1 MGFAVRTFGW
11 SMILMA
17 LFAMGWE
24 VWILL
29 NDETFR
35 LSSWGELWYTVHPA
49 SLNMYQAVVERYIS
63 PVLWDEVLAPLLLY
77 KAVFVFSIP
86 GLFMAALP
94 GIIEI
99 LNKIV
104 SSDVSP

>member
-29 NDETFR
+29 TDGTFK
-35 LSSWGELWYTVHPA
+35 LSSWGELWYAAHPA
-49 SLNMYQAVVERYIS
+49 SLNLYQAVVERYVS
-63 PVLWDEVLAPLLLY
+63 SALWDQILAPLLLY
-77 KAVFVFSIP
+77 KAVFVFAIP
-86 GLFMAALP
+86 GLFVAALP
-94 GIIEI
+94 GIVGI
-99 LNKIV
+99 LNRVIDG
-104 SSDVSP
+104 DVGA